1 MEVGR
6 ASAPVARP
14 ALPGSLCVLAAHD
27 EIVIECDQDQT
38 EAVEAWLEK
47 AMIDG
52 MDEVLNASSSRGPA
66 CRTRSRSK
74 LGGPGVSSLLQPHNA
89 PS

>member
-1 MEVGR
+1 M
-6 ASAPVARP
+6 
-14 ALPGSLCVLAAHD
+14 AHD

-52 MDEVLNASSSRGPA
+52 MDEVLNASELQGPRVPDEVEVKTG
-66 CRTRSRSK
+66 RTWGEQLATTS
-74 LGGPGVSSLLQPHNA
+74 
-89 PS
+89 